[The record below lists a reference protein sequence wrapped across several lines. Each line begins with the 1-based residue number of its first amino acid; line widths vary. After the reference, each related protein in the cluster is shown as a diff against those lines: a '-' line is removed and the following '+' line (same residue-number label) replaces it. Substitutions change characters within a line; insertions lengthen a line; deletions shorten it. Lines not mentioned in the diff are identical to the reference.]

1 MSQTHGP
8 AARHRMNSFHTLSLL
23 FADGVRRMWDYFVT
37 HLQGN
42 APLSP
47 AYAITGPTSAVAVTH

>member
-1 MSQTHGP
+1 
-8 AARHRMNSFHTLSLL
+8 MNSFHTLSLL